1 MRRSGVVMVFGL
13 AAAACLS
20 GTPSAHA
27 AQGHD
32 NASCPHMAKDAHA
45 AGVDHRHDETTG
57 MAADTSVHHFEITS
71 RGGVIR
77 LEAATATDEEGR
89 DEARQHLEHVAQSFA
104 AGDFS
109 MPMFIHGQVP
119 PGAAAMTRLRD
130 AIRYRYEPTD
140 RGGQITID
148 TSNREA
154 RRAIHDFL
162 RFQIRDHRTED

>member
-1 MRRSGVVMVFGL
+1 MKGWDGVTVVVAGL
-13 AAAACLS
+13 AVAMGARSAPAGQAHDHAS
-20 GTPSAHA
+20 G
-27 AQGHD
+27 
-32 NASCPHMAKDAHA
+32 PHRPPDAHG
-45 AGVDHRHDETTG
+45 AGVDHRHDQTTG
-57 MAADTSVHHFEITS
+57 MAPDTSVHRFEITS

-77 LEAATATDEEGR
+77 LEAASVADEEGR

-109 MPMFIHGQVP
+109 MPMFIHGQAP
-119 PGAAAMTRLRD
+119 PGAAAMARLRD
-130 AIRYRYEPTD
+130 AIRYRYAPTD

-148 TSNREA
+148 TSNRQA

>member
-1 MRRSGVVMVFGL
+1 MKRWDVVTVVVVGL
-13 AAAACLS
+13 AVAMGARSASASQAPNHAS
-20 GTPSAHA
+20 G
-27 AQGHD
+27 
-32 NASCPHMAKDAHA
+32 PHRPADAHG
-45 AGVDHRHDETTG
+45 AGVDQRHDETTG
-57 MAADTSVHHFEITS
+57 MAPVTSVHHFEITG

-77 LEAATATDEEGR
+77 LEAASGADETGR
-89 DEARQHLEHVAQSFA
+89 DRARGHLEHVAESFA

-140 RGGQITID
+140 RGGRITID

>member
-1 MRRSGVVMVFGL
+1 MRRSGVVMIFGV

-27 AQGHD
+27 AETHD
-32 NASCPHMAKDAHA
+32 HASCPHRPADAHG

-57 MAADTSVHHFEITS
+57 MASETSVHHFALTL

-77 LEAATATDEEGR
+77 LEAASAGDETAR
-89 DEARQHLEHVAQSFA
+89 DQARGHLEHVAESFA

-109 MPMFIHGQVP
+109 MPMFIHGRVP
-119 PGAAAMTRLRD
+119 PGASAMARLRD

>member
-1 MRRSGVVMVFGL
+1 MKRWDVVMVVVAGL
-13 AAAACLS
+13 AVAM
-20 GTPSAHA
+20 GTRLASANQA
-27 AQGHD
+27 HD
-32 NASCPHMAKDAHA
+32 HASCPHRPADAHG
-45 AGVDHRHDETTG
+45 AGVDHRHDQTTG
-57 MAADTSVHHFEITS
+57 MAPDTSVHHFEITS

-77 LEAATATDEEGR
+77 LEAASVADEEGR

-119 PGAAAMTRLRD
+119 PGASAMTRLRD

-148 TSNREA
+148 TSNRQA

-162 RFQIRDHRTED
+162 RFQVRDHRTED

>member
-1 MRRSGVVMVFGL
+1 MKRWDVVMVVVVGL
-13 AAAACLS
+13 AVAS
-20 GTPSAHA
+20 GTRSASASQVHDHA
-27 AQGHD
+27 T
-32 NASCPHMAKDAHA
+32 CPHRPADAHG
-45 AGVDHRHDETTG
+45 AGVDHRHDQTTG
-57 MAADTSVHHFEITS
+57 MAPVTTVHHFAITS

-77 LEAATATDEEGR
+77 LEAASAADERGR
-89 DEARQHLEHVAQSFA
+89 DQARGHLQHVAECFA

-119 PGAAAMTRLRD
+119 PGASAMARLRD

>member
-1 MRRSGVVMVFGL
+1 MKRWDVVLAAGL
-13 AAAACLS
+13 AVAMGAR
-20 GTPSAHA
+20 SAD
-27 AQGHD
+27 AQKAHERG
-32 NASCPHMAKDAHA
+32 SCPHRPADAQGA
-45 AGVDHRHDETTG
+45 TVDQRHDQTTG
-57 MAADTSVHHFEITS
+57 MAPDTSVHHFEITS

-77 LEAATATDEEGR
+77 LETATDEEGR
-89 DEARQHLEHVAQSFA
+89 DQARQHLEHVAQSFA

>member
-1 MRRSGVVMVFGL
+1 MRRWDVVVVVGL
-13 AAAACLS
+13 AAWVTGPRVA
-20 GTPSAHA
+20 SAG
-27 AQGHD
+27 QGHD
-32 NASCPHMAKDAHA
+32 HASCPHRPADAHG

-57 MAADTSVHHFEITS
+57 MAPDTTVHHFAITS

-77 LEAATATDEEGR
+77 LEAASVADEEGR
-89 DEARQHLEHVAQSFA
+89 DEARQHLEHVAESFA

-109 MPMFIHGQVP
+109 MPMFIHGRVP
-119 PGAAAMTRLRD
+119 PGASAMARLRD

-154 RRAIHDFL
+154 RRAIRDFL

>member
-1 MRRSGVVMVFGL
+1 MRRSGVVMIFGV

-27 AQGHD
+27 AEAHD
-32 NASCPHMAKDAHA
+32 HASCPHRPAEAHG
-45 AGVDHRHDETTG
+45 AGVDHRHDQTTG
-57 MAADTSVHHFEITS
+57 MAPATTVHHFAITS
-71 RGGVIR
+71 RGGMIR
-77 LEAATATDEEGR
+77 LEAASAADETGR
-89 DEARQHLEHVAQSFA
+89 DQARGHLEHVAESFA

-109 MPMFIHGQVP
+109 MPMFIHGRVP
-119 PGAAAMTRLRD
+119 PGTSAMARLRD